1 MTSQASA
8 AATPRPFADI
18 IARVEP
24 AVVSI
29 DVKRKAEFARCTS
42 RTRWR
47 LNSRQ
52 RVTSL
57 LAWFCLDSAGSLA
70 SGSPSNA
77 AINVLVL
84 LLAVGPMWRPARLT
98 PLLKSGK
105 VQNA

>member
-29 DVKRKAEFARCTS
+29 YVKRKAEFAR
-42 RTRWR
+42 R